1 MQTRFSRF
9 QSFGPLR
16 AATIGARLCRMLEK
30 LENYM
35 TTEIIFA
42 GFGGQGV
49 ILAGK
54 ILTLA
59 GMSENKN
66 VSHIP
71 SYGAEMRGGTANCSV
86 IVSDEEVASPVI
98 EHPDVVVALNK
109 PSMTKF
115 EPLLKKGGLLIYNSS
130 LIDIL
135 PQRSDIKTLALPAN
149 EIAAECNNARGANMV
164 VLGCLAKVCKGM
176 ISGVKPFEYALDE
189 AISARN
195 KKFNPINIATIE
207 KAFNMEYDIK

>member
-1 MQTRFSRF
+1 
-9 QSFGPLR
+9 
-16 AATIGARLCRMLEK
+16 
-30 LENYM
+30 M

-54 ILTLA
+54 ILALA
-59 GMSENKN
+59 GMREDKY

-98 EHPDVVVALNK
+98 EKPDVVIALNK

-115 EPLLKKGGLLIYNSS
+115 EQWLKPGGLMIYNSS
-130 LIDIL
+130 LIDIK
-135 PQRSDIKTLALPAN
+135 PGRTDIRTLALPAN
-149 EIAAECNNARGANMV
+149 DIAAQTNNARGTNMV
-164 VLGCLAKVCKGM
+164 ALGCLAKVSPGLV
-176 ISGVKPFEYALDE
+176 SGVKPFEFALDE

-195 KKFNPINIATIE
+195 KKFNPVNIATIE
-207 KAFNMEYDIK
+207 AAYNRDYEIK

>member
-1 MQTRFSRF
+1 
-9 QSFGPLR
+9 
-16 AATIGARLCRMLEK
+16 
-30 LENYM
+30 M
-35 TTEIIFA
+35 TNEIIFA

-54 ILTLA
+54 ILALA
-59 GMSENKN
+59 GMSEDKY

-98 EHPDVVVALNK
+98 EKPDVVIALNK

-115 EPLLKKGGLLIYNSS
+115 EQWLKPGGIMIYNSS
-130 LIDIL
+130 LIDIEPSRKDIRVVSL
-135 PQRSDIKTLALPAN
+135 PCE
-149 EIAAECNNARGANMV
+149 EICSETKNPRGTNMV
-164 VLGCLAKVCKGM
+164 ALGCLLKVVPGM
-176 ISGVKPFEYALDE
+176 ISGVKPFEFALDE

-195 KKFNPINIATIE
+195 KKFNPINIGTIE
-207 KAFNMEYDIK
+207 AAYNRDYIVK

>member
-1 MQTRFSRF
+1 
-9 QSFGPLR
+9 
-16 AATIGARLCRMLEK
+16 
-30 LENYM
+30 M
-35 TTEIIFA
+35 TTEVIFA

-54 ILTLA
+54 ILALA
-59 GMSENKN
+59 GMSEDKN

-86 IVSDEEVASPVI
+86 IVSDEPVASPVI

-115 EPLLKKGGLLIYNSS
+115 EPALKPGGLLIYNSS
-130 LIDIL
+130 LIDAK
-135 PQRSDIKTLALPAN
+135 PERADIKTIALPAN
-149 EIAAECNNARGANMV
+149 DFAAECGNERGVNMV
-164 VLGCLAKVCKGM
+164 ALGCLAKAVPGM
-176 ISGVKPFEYALDE
+176 VGVKSFEFALDE

-195 KKFNPINIATIE
+195 RKYDAINIATIE
-207 KAFNMEYDIK
+207 AAYNKDYEIAG

>member
-1 MQTRFSRF
+1 
-9 QSFGPLR
+9 
-16 AATIGARLCRMLEK
+16 
-30 LENYM
+30 M

-59 GMSENKN
+59 GMSEDKF

-86 IVSDEEVASPVI
+86 IVSDEEIASPVI
-98 EHPDVVVALNK
+98 EKPDVVVALNK

-115 EPLLKKGGLLIYNSS
+115 EKILKPQGLLIYNSS
-130 LIDIL
+130 LIDIT
-135 PQRSDIKTLALPAN
+135 PERKDIKIAALPCN
-149 EIAAECNNARGANMV
+149 EICEKTNNPRGANMAA
-164 VLGCLAKVCKGM
+164 LGCLAKMIPGM
-176 ISGVKPFEYALDE
+176 ISGIKPFEFALEE

-195 KKFNPINIATIE
+195 KKFNPINISTIE
-207 KAFNMEYDIK
+207 AAYDYDYKIR

>member
-1 MQTRFSRF
+1 
-9 QSFGPLR
+9 
-16 AATIGARLCRMLEK
+16 
-30 LENYM
+30 M

-54 ILTLA
+54 ILALA
-59 GMSENKN
+59 GMSEGKY

-98 EHPDVVVALNK
+98 ERPDVVIALNK

-115 EPLLKKGGLLIYNSS
+115 EQWLKPDGLMIYNTS
-130 LIDIL
+130 LIDIKPTRKDIRVVGL
-135 PQRSDIKTLALPAN
+135 PCD
-149 EIAAECNNARGANMV
+149 EICTATNNPRGTNMV
-164 VLGCLAKVCKGM
+164 ALGALLKVVPNM

-195 KKFNPINIATIE
+195 KKFNPINISTIE
-207 KAFNMEYDIK
+207 AAYNYDYKID

>member
-1 MQTRFSRF
+1 
-9 QSFGPLR
+9 
-16 AATIGARLCRMLEK
+16 
-30 LENYM
+30 M

-54 ILTLA
+54 ILALA
-59 GMSENKN
+59 GMGEDKA

-86 IVSDEEVASPVI
+86 IVSDDEVASPVI
-98 EHPDVVVALNK
+98 EHPDVIVALNK

-115 EPLLKKGGLLIYNSS
+115 EPMLKAGGLLIYNSS
-130 LIDIL
+130 LIPEQPTRKDI
-135 PQRSDIKTLALPAN
+135 RYIALPAN
-149 EIAAECNNARGANMV
+149 EMAEQCNNPRGANMV
-164 VLGCLAKVCKGM
+164 VLGCLAKVVPGM
-176 ISGVKPFEYALDE
+176 ISGVKPFEFALEE

-207 KAFNMEYDIK
+207 TAFKTDYDIVG

>member
-1 MQTRFSRF
+1 
-9 QSFGPLR
+9 
-16 AATIGARLCRMLEK
+16 
-30 LENYM
+30 M

-54 ILTLA
+54 ILALA
-59 GMSENKN
+59 GMSEDKY

-86 IVSDEEVASPVI
+86 IVSDDEVASPVI
-98 EHPDVVVALNK
+98 EKPDVVVALNK

-115 EPLLKKGGLLIYNSS
+115 EPMIKAGGLLIYNSS
-130 LIDIL
+130 LIDSK
-135 PQRSDIKTLALPAN
+135 PSRKDIKSIALPAN
-149 EIAAECNNARGANMV
+149 EIAEKCSNARGANMV
-164 VLGCLAKVCKGM
+164 VLGCLAKVIPGM

-207 KAFNMEYDIK
+207 TAYKMDYEIK

>member
-1 MQTRFSRF
+1 
-9 QSFGPLR
+9 
-16 AATIGARLCRMLEK
+16 
-30 LENYM
+30 M

-59 GMSENKN
+59 GMKEDKY

-98 EHPDVVVALNK
+98 ENPDVVVALNK

-115 EPLLKKGGLLIYNSS
+115 EGQLKAGGLLIYNSS
-130 LIDIL
+130 LIDIK
-135 PQRSDIKTLALPAN
+135 PSRTDIKYIALPAN
-149 EIAAECNNARGANMV
+149 EMAMECNNARGANMV
-164 VLGCLAKVCKGM
+164 VLGCLAKVIPGM
-176 ISGVKPFEYALDE
+176 VSVKSFEYALDE

-207 KAFNMEYDIK
+207 AAFNKDYEIN

>member
-1 MQTRFSRF
+1 
-9 QSFGPLR
+9 
-16 AATIGARLCRMLEK
+16 
-30 LENYM
+30 M

-59 GMSENKN
+59 GMSEDKY

-98 EHPDVVVALNK
+98 EKPDVVVALNK

-115 EPLLKKGGLLIYNSS
+115 EKWLKPGGLLIYNSS
-130 LIDIL
+130 LIDIE
-135 PQRSDIKTLALPAN
+135 PSRKDIRTLALPAN
-149 EIAAECNNARGANMV
+149 DMAAETNNARGANIQMQSMFLV
-164 VLGCLAKVCKGM
+164 FSSSSLAFQSMGW
-176 ISGVKPFEYALDE
+176 SLRSRPRRAQASL
-189 AISARN
+189 ARS
-195 KKFNPINIATIE
+195 
-207 KAFNMEYDIK
+207 MS

>member
-1 MQTRFSRF
+1 
-9 QSFGPLR
+9 
-16 AATIGARLCRMLEK
+16 
-30 LENYM
+30 M

-59 GMSENKN
+59 GMSEDKY

-86 IVSDEEVASPVI
+86 IVSYEEVAYPVI
-98 EHPDVVVALNK
+98 ENPDFVVALNNRC
-109 PSMTKF
+109 MTKF
-115 EPLLKKGGLLIYNSS
+115 EQLLKPNGLLIYNSS
-130 LIDIL
+130 LIDIK
-135 PQRSDIKTLALPAN
+135 PSRTDIKTLALPCN
-149 EIAAECNNARGANMV
+149 EMAMESNNPRGANMV

-207 KAFNMEYDIK
+207 AAFNKDYEIK

>member
-1 MQTRFSRF
+1 
-9 QSFGPLR
+9 
-16 AATIGARLCRMLEK
+16 
-30 LENYM
+30 M

-54 ILTLA
+54 ILALA
-59 GMSENKN
+59 GMSEDKF

-86 IVSDEEVASPVI
+86 IVSDEEIASPVI
-98 EHPDVVVALNK
+98 EEPDVVVALNK

-115 EPLLKKGGLLIYNSS
+115 EGQLKKGGLLIYNSS
-130 LIDIL
+130 LIVTKPTRTDI
-135 PQRSDIKTLALPAN
+135 RTLALPCN
-149 EIAAECNNARGANMV
+149 EIAAQTNNARGANMV
-164 VLGCLAKVCKGM
+164 VLGCLAKVIPGM
-176 ISGVKPFEYALDE
+176 ISGPKPFEYALDE

-195 KKFNPINIATIE
+195 KKFNPINIGTIE
-207 KAFNMEYDIK
+207 TAFNKEYEIK

>member
-1 MQTRFSRF
+1 
-9 QSFGPLR
+9 
-16 AATIGARLCRMLEK
+16 
-30 LENYM
+30 M

-54 ILTLA
+54 ILALA
-59 GMSENKN
+59 GMSEGKY

-86 IVSDEEVASPVI
+86 IVSDDEIASPVI
-98 EHPDVVVALNK
+98 EKPDVVVALNK

-115 EPLLKKGGLLIYNSS
+115 EPMLKSGGLLIYNSS
-130 LIDIL
+130 LIDSK
-135 PQRSDIKTLALPAN
+135 PSRKDIKTISLPAN
-149 EIAAECNNARGANMV
+149 DIAEKCNNARGANMV
-164 VLGCLAKVCKGM
+164 VLGCLAKVIPSM
-176 ISGVKPFEYALDE
+176 VSGVKPFEYALDE

-195 KKFNPINIATIE
+195 KKFNPVNIATI
-207 KAFNMEYDIK
+207 KAAFDADYEVK

>member
-1 MQTRFSRF
+1 
-9 QSFGPLR
+9 
-16 AATIGARLCRMLEK
+16 
-30 LENYM
+30 M

-54 ILTLA
+54 ILALA
-59 GMSENKN
+59 GMSEDKY

-86 IVSDEEVASPVI
+86 IVSDDEVASPVI
-98 EHPDVVVALNK
+98 EKPDVVVALNK

-115 EPLLKKGGLLIYNSS
+115 EPMIKADGLLIYNSS
-130 LIDIL
+130 LIDSK
-135 PQRSDIKTLALPAN
+135 PSRKDIKSIALPAN
-149 EIAAECNNARGANMV
+149 EIAEKCSNARGANMV
-164 VLGCLAKVCKGM
+164 VLGCLAKVIPGM

-189 AISARN
+189 AISART

-207 KAFNMEYDIK
+207 TAYKMDYEIK